1 MAVLVLLAFSLADVA
16 VAGSGCDI
24 DHYDKCG
31 PSLEKY
37 GAECVYP
44 PSPRQFSGGTA
55 PDGGGGGGAAVVM
68 GWRRRHGGDR
78 RRRW

>member
-44 PSPRQFSGGTA
+44 PLPPSILGW
-55 PDGGGGGGAAVVM
+55 DGS
-68 GWRRRHGGDR
+68 
-78 RRRW
+78 